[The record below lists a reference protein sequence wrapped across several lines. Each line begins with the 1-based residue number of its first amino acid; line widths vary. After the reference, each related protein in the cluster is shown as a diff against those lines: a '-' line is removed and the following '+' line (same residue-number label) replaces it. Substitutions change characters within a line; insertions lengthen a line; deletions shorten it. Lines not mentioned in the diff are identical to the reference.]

1 MSGSGNTD
9 SSAPISITAGW
20 ISYAAIAVVGVLS
33 LFSLYM
39 GFQNWSDDQQIAMM
53 YMFIGSLGFASI
65 GYMLFRSK
73 AVSTQAKKE
82 LDIPKVEVVTTLEC
96 PKCNLKRVRD
106 FKRGDYVFKS
116 DEPCTRCDG
125 LMVINRI
132 HRKKTEKDIA
142 KEKKVTE
149 ETGDV

>member
-1 MSGSGNTD
+1 MSEKGSSD
-9 SSAPISITAGW
+9 SSAPISLTAGW
-20 ISYAAIAVVGVLS
+20 VAYGAIAVVGVLS

-82 LDIPKVEVVTTLEC
+82 LDIPKGISNSMLGC
-96 PKCNLKRVRD
+96 SIRSVRMVLCSGPD
-106 FKRGDYVFKS
+106 TEDHPWPSSALSVAGKGGPRRG
-116 DEPCTRCDG
+116 G
-125 LMVINRI
+125 LRL
-132 HRKKTEKDIA
+132 
-142 KEKKVTE
+142 
-149 ETGDV
+149 